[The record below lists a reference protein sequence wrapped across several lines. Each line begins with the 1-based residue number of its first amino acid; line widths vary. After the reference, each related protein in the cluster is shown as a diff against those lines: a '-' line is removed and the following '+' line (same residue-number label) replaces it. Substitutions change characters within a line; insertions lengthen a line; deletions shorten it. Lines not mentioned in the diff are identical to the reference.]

1 MASERSIDV
10 DALLE
15 PVPGDSP
22 AGVDAREDAA
32 AVDDFYEV
40 KDARAEA
47 RSAERHAFETL
58 EDAAEAASVLGGLA
72 GQWAA
77 VSEGA
82 QRLLAERTKDL
93 EIASWLT
100 EALVRRHGFAGL
112 RDGFDVMT
120 GLVEGFWDGLHPR
133 PDEEEG
139 VAWTVAAVA
148 GLNGV
153 ESEGPLLPPIRNIRL
168 TDEIAPNY
176 AFWHERL
183 AEGGGGAVEKGEVEA
198 ALRASSTP
206 HLQRLAGDLAEAASA
221 VTRLDGAL
229 VERCGID
236 APSLGRIEEELEAI
250 QALLRRTVGD
260 RLEAE
265 DAVAED
271 AGPAG
276 EAAVAGEAGPAVP
289 GAIRT
294 REEAFVALE
303 RVAGFFRRT
312 EPHSPISYTLDEAV
326 RRGRMSLPDLLVE
339 VVPDQEGRRELMR
352 RLGIMPE
359 NYEPEGEDQG
369 W

>member
-133 PDEEEG
+133 PDEEL
-139 VAWTVAAVA
+139 VRAWLILFRLSAYFFLRSDGQTSFSPTQTLSTSGTSRSRV
-148 GLNGV
+148 
-153 ESEGPLLPPIRNIRL
+153 IR
-168 TDEIAPNY
+168 
-176 AFWHERL
+176 
-183 AEGGGGAVEKGEVEA
+183 
-198 ALRASSTP
+198 
-206 HLQRLAGDLAEAASA
+206 
-221 VTRLDGAL
+221 
-229 VERCGID
+229 
-236 APSLGRIEEELEAI
+236 
-250 QALLRRTVGD
+250 
-260 RLEAE
+260 
-265 DAVAED
+265 
-271 AGPAG
+271 
-276 EAAVAGEAGPAVP
+276 
-289 GAIRT
+289 
-294 REEAFVALE
+294 
-303 RVAGFFRRT
+303 
-312 EPHSPISYTLDEAV
+312 
-326 RRGRMSLPDLLVE
+326 
-339 VVPDQEGRRELMR
+339 
-352 RLGIMPE
+352 
-359 NYEPEGEDQG
+359 
-369 W
+369 